1 MDILIKNS
9 DIYIYICFLYFL
21 RSLFDVHIDVPP
33 QLPPP
38 PLLSPLAL
46 YNARNIIPG
55 EDSEGW
61 KVIKRFVRFD
71 PDDTQRQKAVRGKG
85 SALSRSPSCL
95 HVEVYNYTE
104 RCQS

>member
-9 DIYIYICFLYFL
+9 DIYIYFLYFL
-21 RSLFDVHIDVPP
+21 PSLFDVNIDVPP
-33 QLPPP
+33 LPPSP
-38 PLLSPLAL
+38 PPSSGHQPAL

-85 SALSRSPSCL
+85 SGALSFTELPPCRSL
-95 HVEVYNYTE
+95 
-104 RCQS
+104 